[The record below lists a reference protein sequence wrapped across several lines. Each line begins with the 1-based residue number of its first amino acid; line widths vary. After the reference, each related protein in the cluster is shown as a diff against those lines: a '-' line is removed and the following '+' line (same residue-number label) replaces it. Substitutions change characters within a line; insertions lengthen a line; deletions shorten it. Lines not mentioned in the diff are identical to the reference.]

1 MKINRNNIII
11 TSILLF
17 VNLIY
22 AQKEI
27 NGIVI
32 DAITKKPI
40 VKAKVYVGQ
49 NIQTTTNAKGF
60 FRLRVATETT
70 SLLCE
75 YPNYKMQ
82 QILLDKTRKKEEQLK
97 IKLEP
102 FLETLNEVAI
112 IGVVDIIK
120 KRQVPM
126 AVSTLKTY
134 EIAHQVGTNEL
145 PELLKTTPSV
155 YTSKKGGGYG
165 DVSIKVRGFDQRN
178 TAVLINGMPVNDME
192 TGNVYWS
199 NWLGITDVTAAIQ
212 IQRGLGASKLAIP
225 SVGGTIN
232 ILTKPSSKK
241 QGIIAKFDTQNDNYS
256 RASVQYNSGKIK
268 DKASL
273 SILMSHFKG
282 DGYVDATEG
291 EGYSFYIDAEYEIN
305 DKHSIQYTMLTA
317 PQWHRQRNNAIA
329 IADYIK
335 YSKTEKPNIRYNSEW
350 GYKKNKVYTW
360 SKNYY
365 HKPVMSINWNYK
377 KNKNTQL
384 NTVLYASW
392 GKGGGTGPVG
402 NINGIY
408 ALNSQFRNSQGLYRF
423 DEIVAWN
430 SGENISDFGAVRTAD
445 ISGSYTNNIGAGL
458 TRFAF
463 INSQAWYG
471 SIINLQTQL
480 HKKITW
486 QIGIDLRSHSGKN
499 ALTVND
505 VLGADNYFDFF
516 DRNNPNRIITQ
527 TEYIATDINWN
538 PFKSITDLEK
548 IVFYNQGNVRW
559 LGVFTQLEYI
569 HKKIAVFIQT
579 SISKQGFQ
587 RIDYF
592 NLPRDVDEDGI
603 EEEQKSEWYKKNGGN
618 IKGGINY
625 KINSK
630 NNMYFNMG
638 YYSKQPL
645 FEAVFSN
652 FSDNTV
658 TTDLQNEKITAFEAG
673 YTHLLSKGNVTINLY
688 KTIWSDRY
696 ATATGVVNGVNVRG
710 RMFGVKEDH
719 SGIEIEVK
727 HYFNRLK
734 IAGVLSLGDWKYV
747 KNITGVKLYDDT
759 QQFIEE
765 RNYKLNNVK
774 VGNAAQF
781 TANYGIDYKIA
792 ADLHLTF
799 NHSFYDN
806 LYANIDVND
815 FGENTQNSILKLPTY
830 QLIDIGTSYN
840 LDIIKFGNISFQIN
854 INNLLNTTYISE
866 SNTNIQAQTDSQTWK
881 GVNTKNQVFFGL
893 GRTWLFSTKFTF

>member
-11 TSILLF
+11 ISILLL

-22 AQKEI
+22 AQKEVS
-27 NGIVI
+27 GFVVDVI
-32 DAITKKPI
+32 TQKPI
-40 VKAKVYVGQ
+40 VKAKVYVTENVQ
-49 NIQTTTNAKGF
+49 VMTNVKGF
-60 FRLRVATETT
+60 FTLKVKYETT

-75 YPNYKMQ
+75 YPNYKIQ
-82 QILLDKTRKKEEQLK
+82 QILLDKTKKEEEQLQ

-102 FLETLNEVAI
+102 FLETLNEIAI
-112 IGVVDIIK
+112 IGVTDIVK

-126 AVSTLKTY
+126 AVSTLKAY
-134 EIAHQVGTNEL
+134 EIAHQVGTKEL
-145 PELLKTTPSV
+145 PELLNTTPSV

-199 NWLGITDVTAAIQ
+199 NWLGITEVTAAIQ

-225 SVGGTIN
+225 SIGGTIN

-241 QGIIAKFDTQNDNYS
+241 QGVIAKNDTQNDNY
-256 RASVQYNSGKIK
+256 RRVSVQYNSGIIK
-268 DKASL
+268 DKT
-273 SILMSHFKG
+273 SISVLMTHFKG

-291 EGYSFYIDAEYEIN
+291 KGYSLYIDAEYQIN
-305 DKHSIQYTMLTA
+305 KKHSIQYTMLTA

-329 IADYIK
+329 IVDYIK

-365 HKPVMSINWNYK
+365 HKPVMSLNWNYV
-377 KNKNTQL
+377 KNEKTKL

-392 GKGGGTGPVG
+392 GKGGGTGSIG
-402 NINGIY
+402 NINGMH
-408 ALNSQFRNSQGLYRF
+408 ALNSQFRDSQGLYRF
-423 DEIVAWN
+423 DEIELWN
-430 SGENISDFGAVRTAD
+430 SGNDVPDFGAVRTSD
-445 ISGSYTNNIGAGL
+445 VQGLYTNNIGTGL

-480 HKKITW
+480 HKKVTW
-486 QIGIDLRSHSGKN
+486 QVGVDLRSHSGKN

-505 VLGADNYFDFF
+505 ALGADNYFDFF
-516 DRNNPNRIITQ
+516 DLNNSNRIIAP
-527 TEYIATDINWN
+527 TEYVAADINWN
-538 PFKSITDLEK
+538 PFKSIADLEK

-559 LGVFTQLEYI
+559 LGVFTQLEYT
-569 HKKIAVFIQT
+569 HKKIAAFIQT

-592 NLPRDVDEDGI
+592 NLPRDVDGDEI
-603 EEEQKSEWYKKNGGN
+603 IEEQKSEWYKKNGGN
-618 IKGGINY
+618 IKVGMNY
-625 KINSK
+625 MMSRKDNVYV
-630 NNMYFNMG
+630 NGG

-645 FEAVFSN
+645 FEAVYSN
-652 FSDNTV
+652 FSDNTI
-658 TTDLQNEKITAFEAG
+658 TTNLQNEKITTFEAG
-673 YTHLLSKGNVTINLY
+673 YTHLFSKGNVTVNLY
-688 KTIWSDRY
+688 KTIWSDRH
-696 ATATGVVNGVNVRG
+696 ATAIGVVDGVNVRG

-719 SGIEIEVK
+719 SGIEVDAK
-727 HYFNRLK
+727 YYFNRFK
-734 IAGVLSLGDWKYV
+734 IAGMLSLGDWKYV

-765 RNYKLNNVK
+765 RDYQIDNIK

-792 ADLHLTF
+792 TDLHITF
-799 NHSFYDN
+799 NHTINDK
-806 LYANIDVND
+806 LYANIDINE
-815 FGENTQNSILKLPTY
+815 FGANSQNKALKLPAY
-830 QLIDIGTSYN
+830 QLLDVGISYN
-840 LDIIKFGNISFQIN
+840 LDIIKFGNIAFQIN
-854 INNLLNTTYISE
+854 INNMLNTTYISE
-866 SNTNIQAQTDSQTWK
+866 SNTNIQSQEGSPTWK
-881 GVNTKNQVFFGL
+881 GVNIENQVFFGL
-893 GRTWLFSTKFTF
+893 GRTWQFSTKFTF